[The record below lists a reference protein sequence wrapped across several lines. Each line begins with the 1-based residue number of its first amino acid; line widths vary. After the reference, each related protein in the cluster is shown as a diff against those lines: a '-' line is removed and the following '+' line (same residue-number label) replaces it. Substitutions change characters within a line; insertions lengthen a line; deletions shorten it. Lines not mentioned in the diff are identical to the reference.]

1 MALNENVTVLSF
13 KGGHQETWSDL
24 FQTNLAA
31 LFQQALLLT
40 ADSQAAEANLA
51 AVINT
56 LDLSKQPDD
65 DALAVVRV
73 ALARQSIEGCGIISS
88 AGVAGARSMLQ
99 PGLLPVLQL
108 ERSPRVCFVL
118 RLLFGYATSACAGML
133 GIDEGGVKV
142 LLRAA
147 VLQLHHAALGTS
159 LVLKKGLEA

>member
-1 MALNENVTVLSF
+1 MALNENVTVLSS
-13 KGGHQETWSDL
+13 KGGRQETWSDL

-65 DALAVVRV
+65 DALAVVQV

-88 AGVAGARSMLQ
+88 AGVAGARSLLQ

-108 ERSPRVCFVL
+108 ERSRRVCFVL
-118 RLLFGYATSACAGML
+118 RMLFGYPTLDCAAML

-142 LLRAA
+142 SLRAA
-147 VLQLHHAALGTS
+147 VLQLQHAALGTS

>member
-1 MALNENVTVLSF
+1 MALNENVSALSS
-13 KGGHQETWSDL
+13 KGGHPETWSDL

-40 ADSQAAEANLA
+40 ADSQAAEANLT
-51 AVINT
+51 AVIST

-65 DALAVVRV
+65 DAFAAVQV
-73 ALARQSIEGCGIISS
+73 ALARQSIEGRGILSS
-88 AGVAGARSMLQ
+88 AGAAEARSMLQ

-118 RLLFGYATSACAGML
+118 RVLLGYATSACAAML

-147 VLQLHHAALGTS
+147 VLQLHHATLGTS

>member
-1 MALNENVTVLSF
+1 MALNENVSALSS
-13 KGGHQETWSDL
+13 KGGHPETWSDL

-51 AVINT
+51 AVIKT

-65 DALAVVRV
+65 DALAAVQV
-73 ALARQSIEGCGIISS
+73 ALARQSIEGSGIISS

-99 PGLLPVLQL
+99 AGLLPVLQL

-118 RLLFGYATSACAGML
+118 RVLLGYATSACAAML
-133 GIDEGGVKV
+133 GIDEGGVRV